1 MDFSSIMEY
10 SLGGLSCID
19 LGYRAARRE
28 SGAMRVTVLLVTAAS
43 CGFMAIMFGKTSDN
57 DWGSVLLSVML
68 AGSAGV
74 LLILA
79 GE

>member
-1 MDFSSIMEY
+1 MEY
-10 SLGGLSCID
+10 RVGGPGCIN
-19 LGYRAARRE
+19 LGYRAARRG
-28 SGAMRVTVLLVTAAS
+28 SDAMRVAVLLVTAAS
-43 CGFMAIMFGKTSDN
+43 CGFMAVMFGKTSDN

-79 GE
+79 AE